1 MIRVG
6 TYGMKKGQKMLS
18 LKRLIFYFLCSA
30 LLFALA
36 LVPGAVGE
44 EEFTGM
50 IADSQ
55 CAMNVHSLSQ
65 SHKEMLQSKEAGT
78 TDADCV
84 WYCVS
89 QRGGRFVLQNKSKIY
104 KLDKQDIGRK
114 FAGSKVRVTG
124 TLDPKTNTIHV
135 MSIELIQEPGT

>member
-1 MIRVG
+1 
-6 TYGMKKGQKMLS
+6 MLS
-18 LKRLIFYFLCSA
+18 VKQLVFYFLCLTVIFVLSPA
-30 LLFALA
+30 PRAI
-36 LVPGAVGE
+36 GE
-44 EEFTGM
+44 EEFTGV

-55 CAMNVHSLSQ
+55 CAMNIHSLSQ

-89 QRGGRFVLQNKSKIY
+89 QRGGRFVLQNKNKVY
-104 KLDKQDIGRK
+104 KLDKQDLSRK
-114 FAGSKVRVTG
+114 LAGSKVRVTG

-135 MSIELIQEPGT
+135 MSIDLIQDSGT

>member
-1 MIRVG
+1 
-6 TYGMKKGQKMLS
+6 MLS
-18 LKRLIFYFLCSA
+18 LKRFLLY
-30 LLFALA
+30 LLCLA
-36 LVPGAVGE
+36 VLFVLSRAPRAEGE
-44 EEFTGM
+44 EEFTGF

-104 KLDKQDIGRK
+104 KLDKQDLGRK
-114 FAGSKVRVTG
+114 YAGSKVRVTG

-135 MSIELIQEPGT
+135 MAIELVQDSGT

>member
-1 MIRVG
+1 
-6 TYGMKKGQKMLS
+6 MLS
-18 LKRLIFYFLCSA
+18 LRQWIFCFLSFA
-30 LLFALA
+30 MLFVLFAA
-36 LVPGAVGE
+36 PRAAGE
-44 EEFTGM
+44 EEFTGA

-55 CAMNVHSLSQ
+55 CALNVHSLSQ

-104 KLDKQDIGRK
+104 KLDKQDLSKK
-114 FAGSKVRVTG
+114 FAGHKVRVTG

-135 MSIELIQEPGT
+135 MSIELIQDSGT

>member
-1 MIRVG
+1 
-6 TYGMKKGQKMLS
+6 MKKGYKMLS
-18 LKRLIFYFLCSA
+18 VRKSIFYLSFFVVLVVLSPA
-30 LLFALA
+30 PLA
-36 LVPGAVGE
+36 AGE

-55 CAMNVHSLSQ
+55 CALNVHSLSQ

-104 KLDKQDIGRK
+104 KLDKQDLGRK
-114 FAGSKVRVTG
+114 YAGSKVRVTG

-135 MSIELIQEPGT
+135 MAIELVQDSGT

>member
-1 MIRVG
+1 
-6 TYGMKKGQKMLS
+6 MKKGYKMLS
-18 LKRLIFYFLCSA
+18 VRKSIFYLSFFVVLVVLSPA
-30 LLFALA
+30 PLA
-36 LVPGAVGE
+36 AGE

-55 CAMNVHSLSQ
+55 CALNVHSLSQ
-65 SHKEMLQSKEAGT
+65 SHKEMLASKEAGT

-114 FAGSKVRVTG
+114 FAGNKVRVTG

-135 MSIELIQEPGT
+135 TSIELIQEP

>member
-1 MIRVG
+1 
-6 TYGMKKGQKMLS
+6 MLS
-18 LKRLIFYFLCSA
+18 VKRLIMYSLCFAA
-30 LLFALA
+30 LFVFSP
-36 LVPGAVGE
+36 VPRAAGE
-44 EEFTGM
+44 EEFTGV

-55 CAMNVHSLSQ
+55 CAMNIHSMSQ

-89 QRGGRFVLQNKSKIY
+89 QRGGRFVLQNKSKVY
-104 KLDKQDIGRK
+104 KLDKQDLSK
-114 FAGSKVRVTG
+114 KLAGSKVRVTG

-135 MSIELIQEPGT
+135 MSIEPIQESGT

>member
-1 MIRVG
+1 MTRVG
-6 TYGMKKGQKMLS
+6 TYGMKKGHKMLS
-18 LKRLIFYFLCSA
+18 LKRLIFYFLCFT

-36 LVPGAVGE
+36 PAPGAVGE

-55 CAMNVHSLSQ
+55 CALNVHSLSQ
-65 SHKEMLQSKEAGT
+65 SHKEMLQSKEAGR

-114 FAGSKVRVTG
+114 FAGNKVRVMG

-135 MSIELIQEPGT
+135 TSIELIQEP